1 MKLALT
7 PRAGQDIDEIFDF
20 TAGTWG
26 VEQAEAYIHGLRAS
40 LERLTRFPQLGRP
53 IEDIRPGMRL
63 MNTGSHIVIYRI
75 GDDTIEVIRIL
86 HKRMDTERH
95 L

>member
-26 VEQAEAYIHGLRAS
+26 IEQAEAYIRGLQAS
-40 LERLTRFPQLGRP
+40 LEQLTRFPGLGRP
-53 IEDIRPGMRL
+53 IDDIRAGMRL
-63 MNTGSHIVIYRI
+63 MNAGSHIVIYRI
-75 GDDTIEVIRIL
+75 GNDTIEVMRIL
-86 HKRMDTERH
+86 HKRMDIDRH

>member
-1 MKLALT
+1 MRLALT

-20 TAGTWG
+20 AAGAWG
-26 VEQAEAYIHGLRAS
+26 VEQAGACIRGLQAA
-40 LERLTRFPQLGRP
+40 LERLTRFTGLGRP

-63 MNTGSHIVIYRI
+63 MNAGSHIVIYRI
-75 GDDTIEVIRIL
+75 GDDSIEVMRIL
-86 HKRMDTERH
+86 HKRMDIDRH